1 MRGATSRASTFV
13 FVGIPVLYYSAAKF
27 FPKNGV
33 GHMAAKPHDRKR
45 GRFQLNS
52 MLWRPYSD
60 IQQSAQQY
68 RTTGLLK
75 SDRAYL
81 VYCFIVTSVISL
93 TFAIFSDVGPLGGEC
108 LIWEECF
115 LIEGVLWEIAIFGFL
130 SIFILMGHLWAMGLA
145 IILYTVDKILLM
157 LLPISAKPVG
167 QIAFALLC
175 WQIGSTSIRV
185 EIAHKRGAKSQTQA
199 NRRDPPMINS

>member
-13 FVGIPVLYYSAAKF
+13 FVGIPILYYSAAKF

-81 VYCFIVTSVISL
+81 VYFFIVTSVISL

-115 LIEGVLWEIAIFGFL
+115 LNRGCTVGDCNFWVPLHIYSYGPSLGNGAGD
-130 SIFILMGHLWAMGLA
+130 HLVHCGQNTSDATTNICEARGSDSFCPTLLA
-145 IILYTVDKILLM
+145 DWINFHKSRDRPQARGEKSDAGQSPRSTYDK
-157 LLPISAKPVG
+157 
-167 QIAFALLC
+167 
-175 WQIGSTSIRV
+175 
-185 EIAHKRGAKSQTQA
+185 
-199 NRRDPPMINS
+199 